1 MLHNQKAN
9 ALCKH
14 TKFNKMAGTYH
25 KEAFE
30 KLSEKRQKEILE
42 IAIEEFSSKG
52 YKNANIN
59 IIAKNV
65 GISIGL
71 MYKIFCNERRSVS

>member
-1 MLHNQKAN
+1 
-9 ALCKH
+9 
-14 TKFNKMAGTYH
+14 MAGTYH

-59 IIAKNV
+59 IIAKKRGHKHRPYV
-65 GISIGL
+65 
-71 MYKIFCNERRSVS
+71 